1 MPRREYQPN
10 EYQYYP
16 APPFKN
22 GYPPLSKITGFTF
35 HTTDAARDVGTQ
47 SMENMKALCRSQLP
61 NVADKSSQM
70 ENIFQMVPELKVN
83 GNHKARRQLSARARD
98 AIVQYAA
105 ERHFSMEGLKVPDRV
120 YYVLMQIADPE
131 IPIAHDGDP
140 DEVRNVR
147 TENEKFMQK
156 MNAATPA
163 ERGKE
168 VERVVNEAMRYFHVF
183 ENALNGTVKDE
194 ELVENFK
201 ALAMAQDV
209 FTNACNFLAMAKSPD
224 ENKRIEVSHEVME
237 LLKMMEFHSPKADL
251 VLQKVRMIANAN
263 YEFMNFDYLYT
274 TSRRELENV
283 HLFVGSE
290 AAEPKAPTLAQFDL
304 FINTSPIAAWIQCC
318 NGINVANKI
327 DTAFAKSQQVPKVRG
342 ISSLM
347 EQIDSVDF
355 STAPGFTNAIGRN
368 EGYVIAYTDDKA
380 VCYHMDRTGR
390 ATEAKAEDFLN
401 DMPKQ
406 IDEALKILQNANKG
420 LFIGSKEYDN
430 GLSAMTRLSKD
441 LHRKTFPHVPDH
453 TLAPRLEEV
462 IQQCKAYMETKAPED
477 TDYAAITFSNTREE
491 TRYLAMRQALETCEL
506 QLKMINLQKEAL
518 EIQTQVAD
526 RNRITELRTWTPTV
540 TNTKDMALH
549 EFTNYLRM
557 VQVRGEQ
564 LHAVDILNTEG
575 SVSPE
580 TYLTAM
586 TYELESKL
594 AASILDRYEHTLD
607 PRAANEMLEQYRQVY
622 TPMIAGLGRF
632 VFNHTDMDALVAHC
646 RDPHP
651 FSDTYNRLMEKHND
665 LLQNSLSRYTEQ
677 LQNENAQNANE
688 QELNAL
694 ARNANAPVQNA
705 NVIGEEIE
713 QPVIR
718 QNDPMV
724 MN

>member
-10 EYQYYP
+10 EYQFYP
-16 APPFKN
+16 PPRPLD

-35 HTTDAARDVGTQ
+35 STTAEARRVGTQ

-61 NVADKSSQM
+61 NKADKASQM
-70 ENIFQMVPELKVN
+70 ENLFQMVPELKVN
-83 GNHKARRQLSARARD
+83 GNHKARRQLSEQARN

-105 ERHFSMEGLKVPDRV
+105 ERHFSMVGIQVPDRV
-120 YYVLMQIADPE
+120 YYVLMQIADPD

-168 VERVVNEAMRYFHVF
+168 VERVINEAMKYRDVF
-183 ENALNGTVKDE
+183 ENALNGKVKDE
-194 ELVENFK
+194 YLVENFK
-201 ALAMAQDV
+201 GLAMAQDV
-209 FTNACNFLAMAKSPD
+209 FTNACNFISMTEEQDPA
-224 ENKRIEVSHEVME
+224 KRIEVSPEVME
-237 LLKMMEFHSPKADL
+237 MLKWMEFQSPKADL

-290 AAEPKAPTLAQFDL
+290 ASEPKAPTLAQFDL
-304 FINTSPIAAWIQCC
+304 FINTVPIATWRDCC

-327 DTAFAKSQQVPKVRG
+327 ETDFLKSQQVPKVRYLG
-342 ISSLM
+342 F
-347 EQIDSVDF
+347 DRTDTVDF
-355 STAPGFTNAIGRN
+355 STAPAFTNAVGRS

-380 VCYHMDRTGR
+380 ICYHMDRTNKI
-390 ATEAKAEDFLN
+390 TEAKAEDFLN

-453 TLAPRLEEV
+453 TLRVQLTEV
-462 IQQCKAYMETKAPED
+462 IQQCKTYMETKVSED
-477 TDYAAITFSNTREE
+477 TDYSTVTFSSTREE

-506 QLKMINLQKEAL
+506 QLKMLDLQREAL
-518 EIQTQVAD
+518 EIEGQVAD
-526 RNRITELRTWTPTV
+526 RKRITELRTWKPTV
-540 TNTKDMALH
+540 TNTKNMTLQ
-549 EFTNYLRM
+549 EFTKYLDM
-557 VQVRGEQ
+557 VKARGEQ
-564 LHAVDILNTEG
+564 FHAADMLNAEG
-575 SVSPE
+575 SISPE
-580 TYLTAM
+580 SYLTAM
-586 TYELESKL
+586 TYELEGQL
-594 AASILDRYEHTLD
+594 AASILEQYENNLD
-607 PRAANEMLEQYRQVY
+607 PREAEATLDKYRQLY
-622 TPMIAGLGRF
+622 TPMIVGLGQY
-632 VFNHTDMDALVAHC
+632 VFNHTDLDALASHC

-651 FSDTYNRLMEKHND
+651 FSETYDRLMANHDD
-665 LLQNSLSRYTEQ
+665 LLQNSVSRYTEQ
-677 LQNENAQNANE
+677 LQNENALNANE
-688 QELNAL
+688 QERNAL
-694 ARNANAPVQNA
+694 AQQDNVMEHNA

-713 QPVIR
+713 NPVIQ
-718 QNDPMV
+718 QNNPMV